1 MCFSQA
7 SSSSD
12 SLDGPCVDYAK
23 SYDAVVFDVLKV
35 TPEEFAVSMLH
46 MSLSFDAAYQ
56 TEQISPEAHYVLPD
70 MLGRVE
76 VGCQLTAFFL
86 KNQSNCTVYPIN
98 SVCVCVCITVLYFI
112 ILYCV

>member
-56 TEQISPEAHYVLPD
+56 MEQNSPEAHYVLPD
-70 MLGRVE
+70 MLRREE
-76 VGCQLTAFFL
+76 VCCQLTASFL
-86 KNQSNCTVYPIN
+86 KNQNNCTVYLMN
-98 SVCVCVCITVLYFI
+98 CVCVCVLYFI
-112 ILYCV
+112 ILYCVKYIV